1 MKKKQFVLLGLTE
14 ELATRAAAASAEELK
29 EYIPKMRFDEVNNAK
44 KVAEAKLIELQKQ
57 IADLEL
63 KAIQFVALSSK
74 IDYLQEVNQLFKEKC
89 NTDVKDLSQQSHLNR
104 SSLNSSLELDLVIQ
118 MLHQFKL
125 EREYKDITK

>member
-44 KVAEAKLIELQKQ
+44 KVAEAKLVELQKQ

-74 IDYLQEVNQLFKEKC
+74 IDHLQELNQLFKEKC
-89 NTDVKDLSQQSHLNR
+89 NTDVKDLSQQSNLIC
-104 SSLNSSLELDLVIQ
+104 SSLNSSLELDFVIQ

-125 EREYKDITK
+125 EREYKDTTK

>member
-29 EYIPKMRFDEVNNAK
+29 EYIPKVRFNEVNNAK
-44 KVAEAKLIELQKQ
+44 KVAEAKLVELRKQ

-74 IDYLQEVNQLFKEKC
+74 IDHLQEVNQVFKGKC
-89 NTDVKDLSQQSHLNR
+89 NTDVKDLSQPSHLKR

-118 MLHQFKL
+118 MLLQFML
-125 EREYKDITK
+125 EREYKDTTK